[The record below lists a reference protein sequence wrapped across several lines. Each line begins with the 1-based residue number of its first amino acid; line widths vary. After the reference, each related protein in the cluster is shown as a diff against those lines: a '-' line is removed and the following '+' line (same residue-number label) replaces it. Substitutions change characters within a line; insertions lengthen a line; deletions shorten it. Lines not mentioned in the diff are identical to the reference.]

1 MQGMAAAANAYQA
14 ASAIAAVSGAGG
26 SGTLAAAEAGIGF
39 KSASSSADSH
49 SVVSQDSTLQA
60 GGNLNLT
67 STGGD
72 IHVVQGNLS
81 AGNSLSLDSA
91 GDILLEAG
99 KSQLADRS
107 QSSNA
112 GVEVG
117 MGTSV
122 GAQTCVYAYAE
133 ASVGSSRS
141 KNSIQSGLSRGNANP
156 HVVSCHRQQRHHHR
170 HPAVSGERCAHGHQ

>member
-1 MQGMAAAANAYQA
+1 M
-14 ASAIAAVSGAGG
+14 
-26 SGTLAAAEAGIGF
+26 AAEAGIGF

-49 SVVSQDSTLQA
+49 SVVSQGSTLQA

-117 MGTSV
+117 MYKTRSRERFFGLMRLS
-122 GAQTCVYAYAE
+122 AAY
-133 ASVGSSRS
+133 R
-141 KNSIQSGLSRGNANP
+141 R
-156 HVVSCHRQQRHHHR
+156 
-170 HPAVSGERCAHGHQ
+170 